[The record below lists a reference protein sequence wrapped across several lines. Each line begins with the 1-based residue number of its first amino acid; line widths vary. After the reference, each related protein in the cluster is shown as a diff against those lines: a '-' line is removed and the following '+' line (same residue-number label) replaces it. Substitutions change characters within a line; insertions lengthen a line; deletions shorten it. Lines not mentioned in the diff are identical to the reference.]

1 MSTRCLFALFVG
13 LWDPVIS
20 THGSRDG
27 NVRFSNTPSPSP
39 SEFLS
44 RTFCYLILSVF
55 LRIYFIGF
63 TLNLMEVNIRNM
75 FLEISYY
82 KVFVLSLEFNRSL
95 FQLVLYKY
103 IHNFVLFVCTLYI
116 IFSSSILY
124 ILNYFASTSVNHEL
138 FRSPKSSYKCIFRKQ

>member
-82 KVFVLSLEFNRSL
+82 KVFVLSLEFNRCFSWC
-95 FQLVLYKY
+95 Y
-103 IHNFVLFVCTLYI
+103 INIYTILCFSFVRCTSYFVHQFYTFLI
-116 IFSSSILY
+116 IL
-124 ILNYFASTSVNHEL
+124 LPL
-138 FRSPKSSYKCIFRKQ
+138 Q

>member
-1 MSTRCLFALFVG
+1 MPC

-27 NVRFSNTPSPSP
+27 NVGFSNTPSPSP

-82 KVFVLSLEFNRSL
+82 KVFVLSLEFNRCFSWC
-95 FQLVLYKY
+95 Y
-103 IHNFVLFVCTLYI
+103 INIYTILCFSFVRCTYI
-116 IFSSSILY
+116 IFRSSILY

-138 FRSPKSSYKCIFRKQ
+138 FRSPKSSYNCIFRKQ